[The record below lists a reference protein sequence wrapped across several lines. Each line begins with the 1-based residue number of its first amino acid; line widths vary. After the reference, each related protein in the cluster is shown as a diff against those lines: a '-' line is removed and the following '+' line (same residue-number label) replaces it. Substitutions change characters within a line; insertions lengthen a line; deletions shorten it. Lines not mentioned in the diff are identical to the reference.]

1 MEWDLD
7 LTILPSN
14 EGPHEGQTDSY
25 SSSDSGGEEEIR
37 NESGKITTKDSVPDT
52 TVGSSR
58 IEATEAICAILA
70 SEDKKQNPKNEPS
83 EIFVEME
90 KIIKEIGIVK
100 KSFSNKYSERIK
112 LFQQKLEQ
120 IVNKEIKMKEIIVYV
135 LF

>member
-112 LFQQKLEQ
+112 LLQQKLEQ